1 MLSTGVAG
9 HHLGVNRFP
18 LAALF
23 GRTGMWAGQ
32 EQGEWNVTAQARS
45 VGVMPSG
52 EK

>member
-1 MLSTGVAG
+1 MAG

-32 EQGEWNVTAQARS
+32 EQGEWNVRS